1 MKVAFSPVRAT
12 VCAMS
17 DQRSSPVDDK
27 ADVRHVLDLETAR
40 WQRAEPPG
48 VTIPDAI
55 EFAFV
60 PHTDGKTYTALRSS
74 SEPDGTVLVFTP
86 SEWDAFVAGAR
97 DGEFDLPEN

>member
-1 MKVAFSPVRAT
+1 
-12 VCAMS
+12 MS
-17 DQRSSPVDDK
+17 DQRSTPVDDK
-27 ADVRHVLDLETAR
+27 AGVRHLLDLGTAR

-48 VTIPDAI
+48 ESIPDAI